1 MDILLERAQQSRERS
16 TLTRTISSPAER
28 EILALLRRPARYPPS
43 LEEVRYELLSS
54 FSELQI
60 QNAIS
65 SLLKN
70 GKVEAVYTPEF
81 KLGLALSAQIIPP

>member
-1 MDILLERAQQSRERS
+1 MEQAEQSRERS
-16 TLTRTISSPAER
+16 TLTRSVSSPAEL

-43 LEEVRYELLSS
+43 LEEVRHELLSS

-70 GKVEAVYTPEF
+70 GMVEAVYTPEF
-81 KLGLALSAQIIPP
+81 KLGLALSAQTIPP